1 VWGCFRYSALDA
13 TRLIN
18 VFTELFH
25 CENCQTE
32 LVEESDKFAVAAPAD
47 VADGED
53 NARRRRREKLKDL
66 LEKLDV
72 RLHAL
77 VFLLLLRLQLSA
89 VYRFALLYKFDH
101 QIDARR
107 EPTCCDHFLRLLIN
121 SRLISALI
129 HLLF

>member
-1 VWGCFRYSALDA
+1 MFVRHSVNLRGCFRYSALDA

-32 LVEESDKFAVAAPAD
+32 LVEESDKFAVPAPAD

-72 RLHAL
+72 RLHTL
-77 VFLLLLRLQLSA
+77 VFLSMHRLQLLLIS
-89 VYRFALLYKFDH
+89 RLALSYKFDH
-101 QIDARR
+101 
-107 EPTCCDHFLRLLIN
+107 
-121 SRLISALI
+121 
-129 HLLF
+129 

>member
-1 VWGCFRYSALDA
+1 VYLWEYFRYSALDA

-18 VFTELFH
+18 LVTELFH
-25 CENCQTE
+25 CENCDSE

-72 RLHAL
+72 RSHAL
-77 VFLLLLRLQLSA
+77 LFLTMLCLVLCSSTDSHCHIITIFYIRSHVSGHYCYCIWRIRL
-89 VYRFALLYKFDH
+89 
-101 QIDARR
+101 
-107 EPTCCDHFLRLLIN
+107 
-121 SRLISALI
+121 
-129 HLLF
+129 

>member
-1 VWGCFRYSALDA
+1 VCEYFRYSALDA

-18 VFTELFH
+18 LVTELFH
-25 CENCQTE
+25 CENCDSE

-72 RLHAL
+72 RFHSVL
-77 VFLLLLRLQLSA
+77 FLTRIPLGTLLGCRFA
-89 VYRFALLYKFDH
+89 VPRNFALLRTVHRDWIVVVAFCRVVRYCY
-101 QIDARR
+101 
-107 EPTCCDHFLRLLIN
+107 CCYFILRV
-121 SRLISALI
+121 
-129 HLLF
+129 